1 MTMKGISVTVLRPS
15 VATVDR
21 FGNEVPGEPTR
32 ETVADV
38 LIEPGATS
46 DLEASRPEGVV
57 VAYTLHFPKTFTA
70 SLEGCMVELTEGW
83 HNGSYIRGGT
93 YRVIG
98 APSPYMTA
106 NTPTR
111 WNMPVE
117 VETAHG

>member
-1 MTMKGISVTVLRPS
+1 MKGISVTVLRQTA
-15 VATVDR
+15 ATVDR

-46 DLEASRPEGVV
+46 DLEASRPEGVQ
-57 VAYTLHFPKTFTA
+57 VAYSLHFPKA
-70 SLEGCMVELTEGW
+70 YSGDLEGCEIELPAPWT
-83 HNGSYIRGGT
+83 GT

-98 APSPYMTA
+98 NPGRYMDA

-117 VETAHG
+117 VERAYG

>member
-1 MTMKGISVTVLRPS
+1 MPMKGISVTVLRPS
-15 VATVDR
+15 AATLDR

-38 LIEPGATS
+38 LIGPGATS
-46 DLEASRPEGVV
+46 DLEASRPEGVQ
-57 VAYTLHFPKTFTA
+57 VAYTLHFPKSYTD
-70 SLEGCMVELTEGW
+70 SLEGCEIELPAPWQGV
-83 HNGSYIRGGT
+83 

-98 APSPYMTA
+98 NPGRYMDA

-117 VETAHG
+117 VEAAHG